1 MALPEEEPIPEIV
14 LWFQE
19 KGLDVE
25 VHQDPP
31 AQPEQQ
37 SVSREL
43 RDAPIFTYWCSI
55 GGARWFG
62 GGWTH
67 NEAIRS
73 ARRRWR
79 VEQDGESPGLR
90 TLP

>member
-1 MALPEEEPIPEIV
+1 VALPEEEPLAEIV
-14 LWFQE
+14 LWFRE

-25 VHQDPP
+25 VHRDPP
-31 AQPEQQ
+31 ARPEQQ
-37 SVSREL
+37 SGSRE
-43 RDAPIFTYWCSI
+43 RRVAPNFTFWCSI
-55 GGARWFG
+55 GDAQWFG

-67 NEAIRS
+67 DEAIRS